1 MDLNTPT
8 KVIYRIIIE
17 RGGMRS
23 VMHFLFTKEKK
34 FFGMLAEQSEAALD
48 SSKELMNFVDEFEKR
63 ERSDRK
69 QKLQSIASLKKKNI
83 ELTSNIMMELSKS
96 YRTPI
101 DKEDIG
107 QLAVLIGDITNLT
120 DSVASSLVILGI
132 ERIDSHTPKMVAL
145 VHRYLNEINRI
156 IKELDKLKR
165 MEEHYSFIYNIKN
178 EADQVY
184 EQAISDLFHFYKNSM
199 DVIKYKEIYAL
210 LEKTIEKCSDVS
222 YVISKIFA
230 KHK

>member
-120 DSVASSLVILGI
+120 DSVASSLVILGV